1 MGNAFRK
8 VILSGLLVAPFFVFA
23 QTDSTKNLKEL
34 VVKGYDS
41 NVSVLKTPSSV
52 STLKIKDIQ
61 RFDNAGP
68 VVLLNTQAGVRIE
81 ERSPGSYRIALRGSS
96 LRSPFN
102 VRNVKVYYNDIP
114 ITDGNGITYFN
125 QIDFNNIGS
134 VEILKGP
141 SGSIY
146 GAGIGGV
153 ISLSTK
159 DAAAGK
165 RINLASNFG
174 NYGLYNQNLSFE
186 SGSKKANTFIGLN
199 YSKYDGYRANSA
211 MNRLSLNLSNTFF
224 INPNHQISTFAYLS
238 DLEYRTPGGLTL
250 AQKDKDPRA
259 ARPATASLP
268 GAEAQ
273 KAGILQK
280 IGFAGIADQYNFGKG
295 FILKSALSFSINH
308 LQNPFITSFEDRH
321 ENSLGGRITLSKT
334 FTKIPLRL
342 WLGDEIMTTRS
353 SFEMSENNKGEKG
366 KYNYTDKIKSL
377 QNSTYFQFEY
387 QLPLDFLISGGLS
400 LNQQKYNYQKITTA
414 QTSNAILENPKLP
427 VAPRISLLKSFGD
440 SFSAFVTVAGGFSA
454 PTGLEVV
461 SGIQNSPV
469 YSGLLAENGLNKE
482 IGIKHFSN
490 AAIWNF
496 ELSLFDQKIKNGL
509 VRKLTEAGNEYFVNT
524 GKISQQGLEFS
535 NAFSVIK
542 PQKQWFVKN
551 LQLKPS
557 LTLFDF
563 KYLENISGTQD
574 LSGKAV
580 PGVAKTNLYS
590 GLDLDLKPGLFLRF
604 DYYFLSQI
612 PLNDLNSVSSDP
624 LHLGNLRIGYE
635 KSFTKTSAKIHAGIE
650 NIFNQKYSAGYDFN
664 AVGNRY
670 FNPSPT
676 RNYNMGLSLSKR
688 LN

>member
-8 VILSGLLVAPFFVFA
+8 VIFSGLLAAPFFVFA

-41 NVSVLKTPSSV
+41 NVSVVKTPSSV
-52 STLKIKDIQ
+52 STLKLKDIQ

-165 RINLASNFG
+165 RINIASNFG
-174 NYGLYNQNLSFE
+174 SYGLYNQNLSFE
-186 SGSKKANTFIGLN
+186 SGSKKTNTFLGLN
-199 YSKYDGYRANSA
+199 YSKYDGYRTNSA
-211 MNRLSLNLSNTFF
+211 MNRLSLNFSNTFF
-224 INPNHQISTFAYLS
+224 LNPKHQVSTFAYLS

-250 AQKDKDPRA
+250 AQKDQNPKA
-259 ARPATASLP
+259 ARPATATLP

-280 IGFAGIADQYNFGKG
+280 IGFAGIADQYNFGNG
-295 FILKSALSFSINH
+295 FTLKSAISFSINH
-308 LQNPFITSFEDRH
+308 LQNPFITSFEDRNEH
-321 ENSLGGRITLSKT
+321 SLGGRITLTKT
-334 FTKIPLRL
+334 FTEIPLRL
-342 WLGDEIMTTRS
+342 WLGDEIMSTRS
-353 SFEMSENNKGEKG
+353 SFEMNENIGGVKG

-387 QLPLDFLISGGLS
+387 QLPLDFMVSGGLS
-400 LNQQKYNYQKITTA
+400 LNQQKYNYQKTTA
-414 QTSNAILENPKLP
+414 TQTSNVILENPKLP
-427 VAPRISLLKSFGD
+427 VAPRISLLKSFGE
-440 SFSAFVTVAGGFSA
+440 SYSVFATLAGGFSA

-461 SGIQNSPV
+461 SSIQNSAV
-469 YSGLLAENGLNKE
+469 YNGLLAENGLNKE

-490 AAIWNF
+490 TAIWNF
-496 ELSLFDQKIKNGL
+496 ELSLFDQIIKNGL

-524 GKISQQGLEFS
+524 GKIGQQGLEFS
-535 NAFSVIK
+535 NTFSIIK
-542 PQKQWFVKN
+542 PDNKLFVKN
-551 LQLKPS
+551 LQLKSS

-563 KYLENISGTQD
+563 KYLENISETQD
-574 LSGKAV
+574 LSGKAI
-580 PGVAKTNLYS
+580 PGVAKTNIYS
-590 GLDLDLKPGLFLRF
+590 GLDLDFIPGIFIKF
-604 DYYFLSQI
+604 DYYYLSKI
-612 PLNDLNSVSSDP
+612 PLNDLNSVFSTP
-624 LHLGNLRIGYE
+624 LHLGNSRIGYE
-635 KSFTKTSAKIHAGIE
+635 KSFSKISVKIYGGIE
-650 NIFNQKYSAGYDFN
+650 NIFNEKYSAGYDFN

-670 FNPSPT
+670 FNPSPP
-676 RNYNMGLSLSKR
+676 RNYNLGLSISR
-688 LN
+688 RFN